1 MAKKP
6 ANLLYGVDEIPPVR
20 ICLLLAIQHI
30 FFLTSGLIAV
40 SVTLQQIG
48 CPTATIQNV
57 VSMSMIAGGIATI
70 LQSLKKGP
78 VGSGYFCAEG
88 TDPSFIAVS
97 VLAGAT
103 GGLSLI
109 FGMTVVSGLIECLL
123 ARFMHRLQ
131 ILLPPEVTGVVL
143 TMVAFNVLPI
153 MILDF
158 YGLDKAGQP
167 LQAIDISISL
177 LTLGVMVASNVW
189 GKGKLRLYS
198 VVIGIVFG
206 YVASILF
213 GVLKPAQLQW
223 LIREPLFSMPDMSH
237 LSWSFDIR
245 LLIPVVV
252 VTLASTLKS
261 VATLTMC
268 QKINDAEWTR
278 PDLENIGKGT
288 MADGLACVLGG
299 SMGAMGKSL
308 YAASAGLCV
317 ATGTTSR
324 VLAWYTGGLYI
335 AMAFLPQVSGIF
347 SIMPKPV
354 MGAAMLFMVCFMVI
368 SGFQIMTSRMID
380 IRRTFVIAVSLM
392 LGMSVDIF
400 PAIYQNFH
408 PWLKPFFSSSL
419 AVTTV
424 LAIVLNLIMR
434 IGIARRATIEL
445 VPGTDISQT
454 LFRFMENQGAAWGA
468 RKEVIYNAMT
478 AMNEFMEATV
488 HYNLEEQKVSFELS
502 FDEYS
507 LDIRAS
513 YKGEPMA
520 FPTERPEK
528 AELRTDPGAV
538 ARLAGYLVRQYTDK
552 VTARQEGQQCFVEL
566 HFSH

>member
-40 SVTLQQIG
+40 SITLRQIG

-97 VLAGAT
+97 VMAGAT

-109 FGMTVVSGLIECLL
+109 FGMTIVSGLIECFL
-123 ARFMHRLQ
+123 ARIMHRLQ

-167 LQAIDISISL
+167 LQATDIAIAL

-198 VVIGIVFG
+198 VVIGIICG
-206 YVASILF
+206 YIASILF
-213 GVLKPAQLQW
+213 GVLKPEQLQW
-223 LIREPLFSMPDMSH
+223 LIHEPLFSLPDLSH
-237 LSWSFDIR
+237 VSWSFDMR
-245 LLIPVVV
+245 LLIPIVV

-268 QKINDAEWTR
+268 QKINDAEWIR
-278 PDLENIGKGT
+278 PDLKNIGKGT

-317 ATGTTSR
+317 ATGATSR
-324 VLAWYTGGLYI
+324 VLAFYTGGIYI
-335 AMAFLPQVSGIF
+335 IMAFLPQISGIF

-354 MGAAMLFMVCFMVI
+354 MGGAMVFMVCFMVI

-392 LGMSVDIF
+392 FGMSVDIF
-400 PAIYQNFH
+400 PVIYQNFH

-445 VPGTDISQT
+445 VPGTDSSQT
-454 LFRFMENQGAAWGA
+454 IFRFMENQGATWGA

-478 AMNEFMEATV
+478 AMNEFMEATA
-488 HYNLEEQKVSFELS
+488 HYTLEEQKVSFEVA
-502 FDEYS
+502 FDEYN
-507 LDIRAS
+507 LDVLATYS
-513 YKGEPMA
+513 GDPMA
-520 FPTERPEK
+520 FPTERPDK
-528 AELRTDPGAV
+528 AELRTDPSAV

-552 VTARQEGQQCFVEL
+552 VTARQEGQQCLVEL